1 MQITREMTKEEW
13 SIEEYIYF
21 QIDFDKWTHEE
32 DLSDEARDIMED
44 YPDLYNRVQ
53 AEEMGWPTKSK
64 SRVDVEHYIFQQKIS
79 LVWQKGKYLNIYL
92 KYPNN

>member
-1 MQITREMTKEEW
+1 MLIYLLVNTNLTVQILREVTEGIKEEL
-13 SIEEYIYF
+13 SIEENAYF

-64 SRVDVEHYIFQQKIS
+64 SRDNVVHYR
-79 LVWQKGKYLNIYL
+79 V
-92 KYPNN
+92 